1 MIGSAQPTRHPSTR
15 ARPYVVAEAVAIL
28 ARQQRRRRAVNW
40 MAQLTAIAALI
51 GGWQLAGTYWL
62 DPFFY
67 STPMAVSQRLVEWF
81 TVGTPFGSVWEQIMA
96 TLQEAVVGFVIGG
109 IAGVAFGV
117 MVGVSRMLSD
127 FLGPFIKT
135 ANTVPRIV
143 LATLFFIW
151 FGLGTSSKVA
161 TVVVMVFFAVFFE
174 TFRGVREV
182 DVRMIH
188 EAELLG
194 VGVAV
199 RITAIVMPAAAP
211 RIIAGL
217 RSAVGLAW
225 IGAIV
230 AEFIGARKGL
240 GLLVHYGQATFDAAG
255 ILAGM
260 IVITA
265 IAIAGE
271 VILTGITR
279 SLPLSR

>member
-1 MIGSAQPTRHPSTR
+1 MIGSVQPTLYPGTR
-15 ARPYVVAEAVAIL
+15 DRSYVIAKAVASL
-28 ARQQRRRRAVNW
+28 ARQQRRRRAVNR
-40 MAQLTAIAALI
+40 MVQLAAIAALI

-117 MVGVSRMLSD
+117 IVGVSRVLSD

-151 FGLGTSSKVA
+151 FGLGMSSKVA

-188 EAELLG
+188 EAELVG
-194 VGVAV
+194 VGVVV
-199 RITAIVMPAAAP
+199 RITAIVMPVAAP

-217 RSAVGLAW
+217 RSAAGLAW

-271 VILTGITR
+271 VILTGIAR
-279 SLPLSR
+279 SLPSSR